1 VASPQTGNKYPNVRQ
16 ALETITDGMAP
27 SSKRQVFL
35 RVKSLLSYG
44 HRVGYLQFNAGA
56 VIKAHAEARSVA
68 QRIVSEVEIGLLVRA
83 APSRRDRILI
93 EVGYAG
99 GLRVSELV
107 SLTWSDVIE
116 RDGGRVQ
123 LSVLGKG
130 HKRREVLL
138 PEVVARSLLSL
149 RGDAGANDPV
159 FASPR
164 GGHLTERAVNYMLK
178 RAATNGGIN
187 PKLSA
192 HWLRHAHASHA
203 IDRGAALPVVQSTL
217 GHGNIAVT
225 SGYLHARPGD
235 SSGLHLD
242 EGVFLQ
248 RG

>member
-1 VASPQTGNKYPNVRQ
+1 
-16 ALETITDGMAP
+16 M
-27 SSKRQVFL
+27 SS
-35 RVKSLLSYG
+35 S
-44 HRVGYLQFNAGA
+44 
-56 VIKAHAEARSVA
+56 
-68 QRIVSEVEIGLLVRA
+68 
-83 APSRRDRILI
+83 
-93 EVGYAG
+93 
-99 GLRVSELV
+99 
-107 SLTWSDVIE
+107 

-138 PEVVARSLLSL
+138 PEVVSRSLLSL

-164 GGHLTERAVNYMLK
+164 DGHLTERAVNYMLK
-178 RAATNGGIN
+178 RAAANAGIN

-192 HWLRHAHASHA
+192 HWLRHAHANHA

-242 EGVFLQ
+242 KWGVSSARMTSLLNPRELPYAGWACWSAAQ
-248 RG
+248 RRFRD

>member
-1 VASPQTGNKYPNVRQ
+1 
-16 ALETITDGMAP
+16 
-27 SSKRQVFL
+27 
-35 RVKSLLSYG
+35 
-44 HRVGYLQFNAGA
+44 
-56 VIKAHAEARSVA
+56 
-68 QRIVSEVEIGLLVRA
+68 LLVRS

-93 EVGYAG
+93 EVGYGG

-107 SLTWSDVIE
+107 ALTWSDVIE
-116 RDGGRVQ
+116 REGGKVQ
-123 LSVLGKG
+123 LSVLGNG

-138 PEVVARSLLSL
+138 PEVVGRSLLSL
-149 RGDAGANDPV
+149 RGDAGANAPV

-178 RAATNGGIN
+178 RAAANAGIN

-225 SGYLHARPGD
+225 SGYLHARPGT
-235 SSGLHLD
+235 SSGLSLD
-242 EGVFLQ
+242 PGVFLQ
-248 RG
+248 